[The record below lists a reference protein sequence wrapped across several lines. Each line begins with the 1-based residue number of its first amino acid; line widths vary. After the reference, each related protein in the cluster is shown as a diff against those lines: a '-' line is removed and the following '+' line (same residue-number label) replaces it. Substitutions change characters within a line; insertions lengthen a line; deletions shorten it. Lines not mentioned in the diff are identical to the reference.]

1 MESKIIEEI
10 RKANKILIATH
21 ITPDGDAVGSA
32 FALKRMIQNSFE
44 QKFVDVC
51 ADGNIGELYSP
62 MLRENVINPELF
74 ESYDLAIVLDCPNLD
89 RTGKFKEIIKKTP
102 LVINIDHHGTN
113 ERFGNINYA
122 TSQMSSTCEFLYFLA
137 NGFGLKIDREV
148 AKLLYQGILTDTN
161 CFSSNT
167 MTANTHHALSE
178 LLKFKFDSNLIK
190 EYYFNNQPLN
200 RAMIEAKVL
209 NSVKILKNKTVA
221 LMKIPFHD
229 IQKYKLSF
237 EDTMGIV
244 DKGTSIEGISI
255 SVILIEPQEGFVY
268 VSLRGKGPGVDVSK
282 IAQNFGGGGSN
293 TVAAFQF
300 QGELK
305 EIEQQLI
312 SYIKENTEEPN
323 QDPDGKKMF

>member
-1 MESKIIEEI
+1 MENRIVEAI
-10 RKANKILIATH
+10 RRANKILIATH

-32 FALKRMIQNSFE
+32 FALKRMIMNTFE
-44 QKFVDVC
+44 HKFVDVC

-62 MLRENVINPELF
+62 ILRENVINPELY
-74 ESYDLAIVLDCPNLD
+74 ESYDLAVVLDCPNLD
-89 RTGKFKEIIKKTP
+89 RTGRFKPVIESVP
-102 LVINIDHHGTN
+102 YVINIDHHGTN

-122 TSQMSSTCEFLYFLA
+122 TSQMSSTCEFLYYLA
-137 NGFGLKIDREV
+137 NGFGLNIDKEI

-167 MTANTHHALSE
+167 MTARTHHALSE

-190 EYYFNNQPLN
+190 EHYFNNQPLN

-209 NSVKILKNKTVA
+209 NAVKLFKNKTVA
-221 LMKIPFHD
+221 LMKIPFND

-244 DKGTSIEGISI
+244 DKGTAIEGISI
-255 SVILIEPQEGFVY
+255 SIILIEPQEGFVY
-268 VSLRGKGPGVDVSK
+268 VSLRGKGSDVDVSK
-282 IAQNFGGGGSN
+282 IATRFGGGGSN

-300 QGELK
+300 YGPLK
-305 EIEQQLI
+305 RIEQELV
-312 SYIKENTEEPN
+312 SFIKENIEEPSH
-323 QDPDGKKMF
+323 DPEEKKLF

>member
-1 MESKIIEEI
+1 MESKIIEQI

-21 ITPDGDAVGSA
+21 IAPDGDAVGSA
-32 FALKRMIQNSFE
+32 FAFKRMIVNNFE
-44 QKFVDVC
+44 NKFVDVC

-62 MLRENVINPELF
+62 ILRENVINPDLF
-74 ESYDLAIVLDCPNLD
+74 ENYDLAIVLDCPTLA
-89 RTGKFKEIIKKTP
+89 RTGKYKEAVEKAPFI
-102 LVINIDHHGTN
+102 INIDHHGTN
-113 ERFGNINYA
+113 ERFGDINYA

-137 NGFGLKIDREV
+137 NGFGLEIDREI

-178 LLKFKFDSNLIK
+178 LLKHKFDSNLIK

-200 RAMIEAKVL
+200 RAMLEAKVL
-209 NSVKILKNKTVA
+209 KSVRLCKNKSVA
-221 LMKIPFHD
+221 IMKIPFSD

-268 VSLRGKGPGVDVSK
+268 VSLRGKGSEVDVSK
-282 IAQNFGGGGSN
+282 IAKDFGGGGSN
-293 TVAAFQF
+293 SVAAFQF

-305 EIEQQLI
+305 DIEQQLLA
-312 SYIKENTEEPN
+312 YIKENTEEPT
-323 QDPDGKKMF
+323 QDPDEKKMF